1 MIPISLFT
9 RKTRAFSDFLRYALP
24 MGNGVVRL
32 KGNGFLRSFAFRG
45 PDLATSSWDE
55 LIARS
60 ERLGGLLRKLDDQ
73 WGVHVDSFRVAA
85 RDYPE
90 EGHWPDRL
98 TFLLDQDRR
107 VRYKAEGE
115 HFETRHVV
123 TFSFYPR
130 RQRANKVGQ
139 WLQNSPKLEAGS
151 DEAAE
156 DLFLGLTD
164 EIAAAARGVFLTFA
178 PLGSIETVNSLGRP
192 IVFDETLSF
201 LSLCV
206 RGRAHPIALIEDAP
220 MYLDGIIGA
229 DDVRV
234 GWDIR
239 AGNKHVAVL
248 VIEGYPGYSYPGIL
262 DALAE
267 QPCEYRWSQR
277 FIPMSRRQADARL
290 GWLSKGWGLVALG
303 GLGFLTG
310 GAAGKRD
317 NVALKYKAQAVE
329 AQERA
334 REGLMY
340 GHYLSTIVIHAP
352 DERTRDQVS
361 ERVKSAIE
369 QVEGFAVRIE
379 DENAMEAFIASLPGE
394 RDASEYREARVSV
407 RNAAHF
413 FPLTAT
419 WAGPVE
425 HTNKRFGKGAP
436 PLLWT
441 TTNGATPFR
450 LSLHVGELGHA
461 LVVGKSG
468 GGKSA
473 LLMRLVSAHLARYA
487 RARAWMFDVGFSAY
501 KYCLGAGGFH
511 YVIGEENGPSLAPL
525 TGLND
530 PTRRRSILKWL
541 RGDVFEL
548 RERLSDEQSK
558 ELADALR
565 DLGSIRSDA
574 RLSDLSVA
582 VQDSSLRRVLDEYA
596 GSFLDGRTDDLDFRA
611 IEARGHVPFY
621 CFEYGPLGVD
631 NTLMTTPFVQY
642 VRRRI
647 REAIREDADE
657 PGMVLFDEGHRA
669 LKIGNLQ
676 EFGEEVLREGRKS
689 LLQFVFATQEPTD
702 VVDSEIGPVL
712 RNLTAVKIFLPNA
725 DAMTEDNLKAYKW
738 LGLKTEEVRL
748 LTQMEPFTYLY
759 KSEYGTRVFT
769 LEMSE
774 FELAFLAGASPT
786 DKGLVDRVISESG
799 FTGWPARYMRVTD
812 PGLEP
817 YARAYE
823 DSIRPARF
831 AS

>member
-1 MIPISLFT
+1 MIPTSRFT
-9 RKTRAFSDFLRYALP
+9 RRTRAFCDYLRYALP
-24 MGNGVVRL
+24 MGNGIVRL
-32 KGNGFLRSFAFRG
+32 KGNGYLRSYAFRG
-45 PDLATSSWDE
+45 PDLATSSWPE

-73 WGVHVDSFRVAA
+73 WGVHVDAFRVGA
-85 RDYPE
+85 RAYPE
-90 EGHWPDRL
+90 GGYWPDRL

-107 VRYKAEGE
+107 IRYQAEGQ

-130 RQRANKVGQ
+130 RNRANRIGR
-139 WLQNSPKLEAGS
+139 WLQHAPALEAGT
-151 DEAAE
+151 DEVAE
-156 DLFLGLTD
+156 ALFLRVTS
-164 EIAAAARGVFLTFA
+164 EIASAARGAFLAFE
-178 PLGSIETVNSLGRP
+178 PLGALAVRNSLGRP
-192 IVFDETLSF
+192 VVFDETLSF

-206 RGRAHPIALIEDAP
+206 RGRAQPIALIDDAP

-229 DDVRV
+229 DDVRT

-239 AGNKHVAVL
+239 AGGKHVAVL

-267 QPCEYRWSQR
+267 QPCEYRWNQR

-303 GLGFLTG
+303 GVGFLTG

-317 NVALKYKAQAVE
+317 NVALRYKAQAIT

-340 GHYLSTIVIHAP
+340 GHYLSTIVVHAP
-352 DERTRDQVS
+352 DEPTRDLVC
-361 ERVKSAIE
+361 ERLKNTIE
-369 QVEGFAVRIE
+369 QVEGFAVRVE

-394 RDASEYREARVSV
+394 RDASEYREARVCV

-419 WAGPVE
+419 WAGPAE
-425 HTNKRFGKGAP
+425 HSNKRFGPGAP

-441 TTNGATPFR
+441 TTGGATPFR

-468 GGKSA
+468 RGKSA
-473 LLMRLVSAHLARYA
+473 LLMRLISAHLARYA

-501 KYCLGAGGFH
+501 KYCLGSGGFH
-511 YVIGEENGPSLAPL
+511 HVIGAEGGPTLAPL
-525 TGLND
+525 TGLRD
-530 PTRRRSILKWL
+530 PARRRAILGWL
-541 RGDVFEL
+541 RSDLFEL
-548 RERLSDEQSK
+548 RAPLSDEQAK

-565 DLGSIRSDA
+565 DLSTIREDA

-582 VQDSSLRRVLDEYA
+582 VQDGSLRRILEEYA
-596 GSFLDGRTDDLDFRA
+596 GTFLDGRTDELDFRA
-611 IEARGHVPFY
+611 IEGRGHAPFY

-631 NTLMTTPFVQY
+631 NALMMTPFVQY

-647 REAIREDADE
+647 REAVREELDE
-657 PGMVLFDEGHRA
+657 PGMVVFDEGHRA

-676 EFGEEVLREGRKS
+676 EFGEELLREGRKG

-702 VVDSEIGPVL
+702 VMLAPVGPVL
-712 RNLTAVKIFLPNA
+712 KNQTAVKIFLPNV
-725 DAMTEDNLKAYKW
+725 DALTEGNYEAYTW
-738 LGLKTEEVRL
+738 LGLKHEEIAL
-748 LTQMEPFTYLY
+748 LARMEPFTYLY
-759 KSEYGTRVFT
+759 KSEYGARVFS
-769 LEMSE
+769 LEMSD
-774 FELAFLAGASPT
+774 FELAFLANAGNT
-786 DKGLVDRVISESG
+786 DKGVVDRLIAEGG
-799 FTGWPARYMRVTD
+799 FVGWPARYLRVTN
-812 PGLEP
+812 PALEP

-823 DSIRPARF
+823 DALQPASV